1 MPSSIRR
8 VGVGTVSRARIPWE
22 GGHPVAKYAR
32 TSHHDDA
39 LHTENC
45 IAKLKLT
52 ESLMA
57 VKLLPQEFES

>member
-1 MPSSIRR
+1 VLGFRGKVATQWRSMPALR
-8 VGVGTVSRARIPWE
+8 
-22 GGHPVAKYAR
+22 
-32 TSHHDDA
+32 HHDDA

>member
-1 MPSSIRR
+1 MPALR
-8 VGVGTVSRARIPWE
+8 
-22 GGHPVAKYAR
+22 
-32 TSHHDDA
+32 HHDDA
-39 LHTENC
+39 RHTENC